1 MGFEAIGLVSARHSR
16 PAHTRAS
23 GLHSGHRVECLRNWL
38 IRSGDAAR
46 ATARIRHGRKRILR
60 TWSARHPLNGASAI
74 ARTAAGPIVRRKH
87 IRRRHVCRRPLQ
99 HGRRLQQR
107 SGIEDVAGSRKL
119 AIRAWWHPHRRH
131 WPRRHAE
138 HAAEIQTRTATQ
150 PGRHLVGIEVRCDC
164 RRHACFLIC
173 WTPRSCASVGSLM
186 KASIMR
192 RETGSEH
199 AIS

>member
-1 MGFEAIGLVSARHSR
+1 MGFEAIALVSARHSR
-16 PAHTRAS
+16 TTHAGAS
-23 GLHSGHRVECLRNWL
+23 GLHSGHRVECLRKRL
-38 IRSGDAAR
+38 IRSG
-46 ATARIRHGRKRILR
+46 ATARIRLGRKRILR
-60 TWSARHPLNGASAI
+60 TWSAGHSLNGASS
-74 ARTAAGPIVRRKH
+74 IVRAGTGSIIWRKH
-87 IRRRHVCRRPLQ
+87 IRRRHVCRGSLQ
-99 HGRRLQQR
+99 HGRSLQQR
-107 SGIEDVAGSRKL
+107 SGIEDIAGSRKL

-131 WPRRHAE
+131 GPRRHAQ

-150 PGRHLVGIEVRCDC
+150 PGRHLIGIEVRCDC

-192 RETGSEH
+192 SETGSEH